1 MGRISTRKDV
11 REQARAIFY
20 ERVDTGV
27 ITPQEAAKS
36 LRKISG
42 LTQAAFALKI
52 GISLVSLKSIERG
65 TGNPTQATLERILA
79 VGGLTLGV
87 IRKSKLA

>member
-11 REQARAIFY
+11 REQTRAAFY
-20 ERVDTGV
+20 ERVDNGLV
-27 ITPQEAAKS
+27 TPQEAVKT

-42 LTQAAFALKI
+42 LTQTAFALKI

-65 TGNPTQATLERILA
+65 TGNPTQATLERVLA
-79 VGGLTLGV
+79 LGGLTLGV
-87 IRKSKLA
+87 KRKI